1 MNATL
6 IIDRDDIKNELHDFL
21 FNEWCEEL
29 NLDPDTTD
37 RFTVT
42 VSKAEADAV
51 IQAAKDVI
59 GYDAGSYSK
68 GLEEEDEKTFLRIDA
83 NVSDTQALTLE
94 YIHVDGFT
102 ESAYWN
108 RSFALPLSS
117 DWYKINTVSYTHLTL
132 PTNREV

>member
-42 VSKAEADAV
+42 VSKAEA
-51 IQAAKDVI
+51 
-59 GYDAGSYSK
+59 
-68 GLEEEDEKTFLRIDA
+68 E
-83 NVSDTQALTLE
+83 
-94 YIHVDGFT
+94 
-102 ESAYWN
+102 
-108 RSFALPLSS
+108 
-117 DWYKINTVSYTHLTL
+117 
-132 PTNREV
+132 